1 MLGAGEEER
10 KTMAKK
16 MNFEDALGRLN
27 EIVKRL
33 EDGDVP
39 LEESMKL
46 YEEGMRLG
54 TLCKG
59 IVREAEERMKRL
71 TEEIAGHEGEG
82 EE

>member
-1 MLGAGEEER
+1 
-10 KTMAKK
+10 MAKK
-16 MNFEDALGRLN
+16 MNFEEAMDRLG

-33 EDGDVP
+33 EEGDVP

-54 TLCKG
+54 NLCRG
-59 IVREAEERMKRL
+59 ILKEAEQRIKIL
-71 TEEIAGHEGEG
+71 TEDLAAKSSES

>member
-1 MLGAGEEER
+1 
-10 KTMAKK
+10 MAKK
-16 MNFEDALGRLN
+16 MSFEESLDRLN
-27 EIVKRL
+27 DIVKRL

-54 TLCKG
+54 RLCKG

-71 TEEIAGHEGEG
+71 TEEIAERADEG

>member
-1 MLGAGEEER
+1 
-10 KTMAKK
+10 MAKK
-16 MNFEDALGRLN
+16 MSFEESLDRLN
-27 EIVKRL
+27 DIVKRL

-54 TLCKG
+54 RLCKG

-71 TEEIAGHEGEG
+71 TEEIADRADEG

>member
-1 MLGAGEEER
+1 
-10 KTMAKK
+10 
-16 MNFEDALGRLN
+16 
-27 EIVKRL
+27 
-33 EDGDVP
+33 
-39 LEESMKL
+39 MKL

-71 TEEIAGHEGEG
+71 TEEIADKEEEG

>member
-1 MLGAGEEER
+1 
-10 KTMAKK
+10 MAKK
-16 MNFEDALGRLN
+16 MSFEDSLDRLN
-27 EIVKRL
+27 DIVKRL

-54 TLCKG
+54 RLCKG

-71 TEEIAGHEGEG
+71 TEEIAERADEG

>member
-1 MLGAGEEER
+1 VLRAGETER
-10 KTMAKK
+10 NTMAKK
-16 MNFEDALGRLN
+16 MSFEESLDRLN
-27 EIVKRL
+27 DIVKRL

-54 TLCKG
+54 RLCKG

-71 TEEIAGHEGEG
+71 TEEIADRADEG

>member
-1 MLGAGEEER
+1 MS
-10 KTMAKK
+10 
-16 MNFEDALGRLN
+16 FEDALARLDT
-27 EIVKRL
+27 IVKRL

-54 TLCKG
+54 TLCKD

-71 TEEIAGHEGEG
+71 TEEIAGREGEG

>member
-1 MLGAGEEER
+1 VLGAGETER
-10 KTMAKK
+10 KAMAKK
-16 MNFEDALGRLN
+16 MSFEDALGRLN

-54 TLCKG
+54 TLCKA
-59 IVREAEERMKRL
+59 IVREAELRMKRL
-71 TEEIAGHEGEG
+71 TEEIAGQEG

>member
-1 MLGAGEEER
+1 MLGAGETER
-10 KTMAKK
+10 NTMAKK
-16 MNFEDALGRLN
+16 MSFEEALDRLN
-27 EIVKRL
+27 DIVKRL

-71 TEEIAGHEGEG
+71 TEEIAEKEEEGE
-82 EE
+82 